1 MSNEAINFEKIRNEQ
16 SVDELFRMK
25 IELTED
31 TSDLHSD
38 YHSGN
43 HDRSKSD
50 ILSDINYNNQL
61 IEYLN
66 NRIKDRKQEIYI
78 ADKEEKGR
86 LKRFKDVARMKLD
99 TKTFKELEQESFK

>member
-1 MSNEAINFEKIRNEQ
+1 MNEINYDTIKNEQ

-31 TSDLHSD
+31 TSDLHEELHNHN
-38 YHSGN
+38 HS
-43 HDRSKSD
+43 RSKSE
-50 ILSDINYNNQL
+50 ILRDINYNNEL
-61 IEYLN
+61 MEYLN

-86 LKRFKDVARMKLD
+86 LKKFKDVARQLLPAEIFGKIQ
-99 TKTFKELEQESFK
+99 QESYK

>member
-1 MSNEAINFEKIRNEQ
+1 MSEINFEIIKNEQ

-31 TSDLHSD
+31 TSDLHEELHD
-38 YHSGN
+38 PNHSRG
-43 HDRSKSD
+43 KSE
-50 ILSDINYNNQL
+50 ILRDINYNNEL
-61 IEYLN
+61 LEYLN

-78 ADKEEKGR
+78 AEKEEKGR

-99 TKTFKELEQESFK
+99 AKTFKELEQESFK